1 MQSCLTYLYFVY
13 IFQVFLLLFNHSF
26 PSQLTKIIYKLI
38 KMREASGGFGESNRY
53 HSHSIPDVPV
63 AVFDVWDGRGL
74 DINVPVS

>member
-1 MQSCLTYLYFVY
+1 
-13 IFQVFLLLFNHSF
+13 
-26 PSQLTKIIYKLI
+26 
-38 KMREASGGFGESNRY
+38 MREASGGFGESNRY